1 MIPRSHHGALI
12 VGFLAGV
19 AASIVVGVVGATA
32 ILPTYA
38 DNAVE
43 ELARVTSSF
52 VGAGGKQRPAQ
63 EVFGTQV
70 QQADTLTII
79 AGRSYSEISSDR
91 LKAMLR
97 ASLSKFVNSDFH
109 DNPELA
115 GRLDPAAQKVRA
127 CILENEGSKDAEVI
141 ECLKDV
147 KPRFAVIGA
156 PT

>member
-1 MIPRSHHGALI
+1 MAVS
-12 VGFLAGV
+12 V
-19 AASIVVGVVGATA
+19 VVGVVGATV

-52 VGAGGKQRPAQ
+52 VGAEGKQRPAQ

-79 AGRSYSEISSDR
+79 VGQSYSEISSDH
-91 LKAMLR
+91 LKASLR
-97 ASLSKFVNSDFH
+97 ASLSKFIDSDFH
-109 DNPELA
+109 DNPELV
-115 GRLDPAAQKVRA
+115 GRLNPATQKVRT
-127 CILENEGSKDAEVI
+127 CILENEGLKDAEVI
-141 ECLKDV
+141 ECLKGV
-147 KPRFAVIGA
+147 KPRFAVVKA

>member
-1 MIPRSHHGALI
+1 MIPRSHYGALI
-12 VGFLAGV
+12 LGFLAGV
-19 AASIVVGVVGATA
+19 AVSVVVGVVGATA

-79 AGRSYSEISSDR
+79 VGQSYGEISSDR

-97 ASLSKFVNSDFH
+97 ASLSKFIDGDFH

-115 GRLDPAAQKVRA
+115 GRLDPAAQKVRT
-127 CILENEGSKDAEVI
+127 CILDNEGLKDAEVI

-147 KPRFAVIGA
+147 KPRFAVVKA